1 MLSRY
6 LLAFVLGV
14 SLLAA
19 QLPPRPTE
27 EEKDPKLPNGKSQR
41 EEILKAEHEKTLKD
55 AADLLKATEDLKAE
69 LEKND
74 SHVLSVASL
83 KQLDTIDKLSKRI
96 RGRLKR
102 Y

>member
-1 MLSRY
+1 MLFRY
-6 LLAFVLGV
+6 LLPLVLGV
-14 SLLAA
+14 SLLPA
-19 QLPPRPTE
+19 QLPRPAE
-27 EEKDPKLPNGKSQR
+27 EDKDPKLPNGKSQK

-74 SHVLSVASL
+74 GHVLSVASL

-96 RGRLKR
+96 RGRLK
-102 Y
+102 

>member
-1 MLSRY
+1 MLFRY
-6 LLAFVLGV
+6 LLTFVLGV

-19 QLPPRPTE
+19 QLPPRPE
-27 EEKDPKLPNGKSQR
+27 EEKDPKLPNGRSQK